1 MKRTEDSMTLR
12 PYPPAS
18 EGAPEPSRQPTRA
31 SIPARIRNCRWPRT
45 VLLVEDEPF
54 VREATRSLL
63 ESAGFEVLSTENAE
77 AAIKAYETSPP
88 IDLVMTDM
96 ILPGRTGR
104 QLSAD
109 LRQRSPGLKV
119 LITSGYSSAE
129 YAADAPQRADL
140 LSSQAV
146 FEAWPHRQNRGDV
159 HVAIATVAS
168 RPSPQGGLTELFHIV
183 CHPVR
188 IRACGAKL
196 RKVEGAHSS
205 ELTNGHAGN
214 SQCAPRLCS

>member
-1 MKRTEDSMTLR
+1 MTLR

-104 QLSAD
+104 QLSED
-109 LRQRSPGLKV
+109 LRQRSPGLRV

-129 YAADAPQRADL
+129 YAADAPQAQTYFLAKPYSRRGLIAKIEEMFTLPSQLLPFGRA
-140 LSSQAV
+140 
-146 FEAWPHRQNRGDV
+146 
-159 HVAIATVAS
+159 
-168 RPSPQGGLTELFHIV
+168 
-183 CHPVR
+183 
-188 IRACGAKL
+188 
-196 RKVEGAHSS
+196 RK
-205 ELTNGHAGN
+205 AG
-214 SQCAPRLCS
+214 